1 MKFLIQ
7 TDENGQVLHDF
18 SKSLIELQ
26 KFYDWVYQGNSK
38 DEPIIEIQYCC
49 IDNSD
54 TAKLF
59 GLENYIKCNSYDTDG
74 EPYIYKYTPVG
85 SVEFVRKFA
94 KLAYGTDY
102 FPKPINVP
110 EQLMPELYSGR
121 MCRNI
126 KSCKEA
132 EELLEYVKL
141 HRTTQS
147 TNTKRFFVKSNDFIK
162 DPDNGFY
169 DVIPDN
175 KDGSMTMEGRFQAT
189 ANGGETV
196 HKIFKSKA
204 PSRFV
209 GCQVSTVLDEIISEW
224 RVFVYKG
231 KGVDVKNYSGD
242 PFVFPNADRIYQFID
257 QYTEAPEAYTLD
269 VAVTNKGTWVLE
281 CHDFFS
287 CGLYGSTDK
296 NIPFMLNHA
305 WFNIKSDIL
314 KHKKQ

>member
-18 SKSLIELQ
+18 SKNLIEQQ

-54 TAKLF
+54 TAKLHS
-59 GLENYIKCNSYDTDG
+59 LEDYIKFNSYDTDG
-74 EPYIYKYTPVG
+74 EPYICKYTPVG

-121 MCRNI
+121 ICRNLI
-126 KSCKEA
+126 SGEHVYNYFG
-132 EELLEYVKL
+132 YVNMHLPLNHK
-141 HRTTQS
+141 
-147 TNTKRFFVKSNDFIK
+147 NCNRFFVKSLDTIK
-162 DPDNGFY
+162 DERNGFY
-169 DVIPDN
+169 DVIPDLHN
-175 KDGSMTMEGRFQAT
+175 GAMTMEARMH
-189 ANGGETV
+189 NGYQV
-196 HKIFKSKA
+196 HKIFDHRS
-204 PSRFV
+204 FEV
-209 GCQVSTVLDEIISEW
+209 FTNCQVSTMLDDIESEW
-224 RVFVYKG
+224 RVLVYKG